1 MSDPIREGFLVS
13 VEEDAALANRES
25 DVLRLVGVPRE
36 AGSPDTWH
44 GLLRGVEHLV
54 RAGAGPVGVSHDPIP
69 FTLTFPSD
77 YLSSVDPTLQLRVAS
92 VHPHARLF
100 HSNVS
105 RFGQVCLGAQ
115 FAPGTRLR
123 PLVEQLYDVCSFRIT
138 ATEDSFNA
146 DAAIWIVEHVE
157 QVRAL
162 RAAPLWRR
170 ALASA
175 VRVETLRAAD
185 EGP

>member
-1 MSDPIREGFLVS
+1 MSDPIREGFLVT
-13 VEEDAALANRES
+13 VEEDAALANHES
-25 DVLRLVGVPRE
+25 DILRLVGVPRE
-36 AGSPDTWH
+36 AGAPDTWH

-54 RAGAGPVGVSHDPIP
+54 RERTGPVRVSQAPIP

-77 YLSSVDPTLQLRVAS
+77 YLSSVDPTLQFRVAC

-105 RFGQVCLGAQ
+105 RSGQVCLGPQ

-123 PLVEQLYDVCSFRIT
+123 PLAEQLYEVCSFQIT
-138 ATEDSFNA
+138 ATEHAFNA
-146 DAAIWIVEHVE
+146 DAAVWILEHVAK
-157 QVRAL
+157 VRAL

-175 VRVETLRAAD
+175 VRVETLPAAE